1 MSQKSDKKNTSKAV
15 DRKLVQRLYFF
26 VKPYRWYILLAI
38 VLTLFS
44 AFLGSVIPKLSQQA
58 IDNYIAEGDSK
69 GLANVILLIVY
80 ALAGDFL
87 LTVITTYITRWFG
100 QGALYNL
107 RIEVFKKIQSLH
119 VQFFDKNPIG
129 RLITRTTNDIE
140 ALSELLSSGVIT
152 MIVDLLRIVFILY
165 FMFGMNVKLTVIS
178 LSVMP
183 MLFYLTFWFKA
194 KVRVAFLEVRDQVA
208 RLNSFVQEHIN
219 GMDIVRLF
227 NKQSNEFNKFKQI
240 NEAHTQVQIKTIFY
254 FAIFW
259 PAVEMISSFA
269 MALVVWYGGAQA
281 LSSELTV
288 GVLLAF
294 IQYVRQFFRPIQQ
307 LSEKYNTLQSA
318 FAASERIFGILD
330 ETNKVS
336 SPEKPID
343 TEIVRGEIRFQDVWF
358 KYNENE
364 DYVSKNLSFT
374 VKPGE
379 TIAIVGAT
387 GAGKSTIINLIMRFY
402 DFSKGKI
409 EIDGYDIKELDPIEL
424 RKKIALVLQD
434 TILFSGTILE
444 NITLNKADI
453 TQDRVEE
460 AAKLIGADGFIS
472 KLPNGYQHILKERG
486 DSLSM
491 GQRQLISFLRAL
503 VYDPTILILDEATSN
518 IDSETEALVNEACLT
533 LVAGRTSI
541 IIAHRLS
548 TIQHA
553 DRIIVMH
560 KGEIREMGSHNELLK
575 NKDGIYKKL
584 YELQFQESA

>member
-1 MSQKSDKKNTSKAV
+1 MSPKSDKKNKNKAV

-26 VKPYRWYILLAI
+26 VKPYRWYIVLAI
-38 VLTLFS
+38 VLTLLS

-58 IDNYIAEGDSK
+58 IDNYIAEGDTQ
-69 GLANVILLIVY
+69 GLRSIILLIVY

-107 RIEVFKKIQSLH
+107 RVEVFNKIQSLH

-140 ALSELLSSGVIT
+140 ALSELLSSGVVT
-152 MIVDLLRIVFILY
+152 MIGDLLRIIFILY
-165 FMFGMNVKLTVIS
+165 FMFGMNVKLTIIS
-178 LSVMP
+178 LAVLP
-183 MLFYLTFWFKA
+183 MLFYLTFWFKS
-194 KVRVAFLEVRDQVA
+194 KVRVAFLEVRDQVS

-227 NKQSNEFNKFKQI
+227 NKQSTEFDKFKSI
-240 NEAHTQVQIKTIFY
+240 NESHTQVQIKTIFY

-288 GVLLAF
+288 GILLAF

-318 FAASERIFGILD
+318 FAASERIFGVLD
-330 ETNKVS
+330 ESNKVAN
-336 SPEKPID
+336 PLNPIEQ
-343 TEIVRGEIRFQDVWF
+343 EITNGEISFRDVWF
-358 KYNENE
+358 KYNDNE
-364 DYVSKNLSFT
+364 DYVSKSLNFN
-374 VKPGE
+374 VNPGE
-379 TIAIVGAT
+379 TVAIVGAT
-387 GAGKSTIINLIMRFY
+387 GAGKSTIINLLMRFY
-402 DFSKGKI
+402 EFNKGEI
-409 EIDGYDIKELDPIEL
+409 QIDGFDIKKLNPSEL

-434 TILFSGTILE
+434 TILFSGTIFE
-444 NITLNKADI
+444 NITLNREDI
-453 TQDRVEE
+453 TKERVVE
-460 AAKLIGADGFIS
+460 AAKLIGAHNFIE
-472 KLPNGYQHILKERG
+472 KLPNGYEHELKERG

-503 VYDPTILILDEATSN
+503 VYDPTILVLDEATSN
-518 IDSETEALVNEACLT
+518 IDSETEALVNDACIK
-533 LVAGRTSI
+533 LVEGRTSI

-560 KGEIREMGSHNELLK
+560 KGEIREMGSHQELLK

>member
-1 MSQKSDKKNTSKAV
+1 MSPKSDKKPSNKAV
-15 DRKLVQRLYFF
+15 DRKLVQRLYYF
-26 VKPYRWYILLAI
+26 VRPYRWYIVLAI
-38 VLTLFS
+38 VLTLLS
-44 AFLGSVIPKLSQQA
+44 AFLGSVIPKLSQEA
-58 IDNYIAEGDSK
+58 IDNYIAKDDAG
-69 GLANVILLIVY
+69 GLINIILLISY
-80 ALAGDFL
+80 ALAGDFF
-87 LTVITTYITRWFG
+87 LTVVTTYITRWFG

-107 RIEVFKKIQSLH
+107 RVEVFKKIQSLH

-140 ALSELLSSGVIT
+140 ALSELLSSGVVS
-152 MIVDLLRIVFILY
+152 MIGDLLRIIFILY
-165 FMFGMNVKLTVIS
+165 FMFSMNVKLTIIS
-178 LSVMP
+178 LAVLP

-208 RLNSFVQEHIN
+208 KLNSFVQEHIN
-219 GMDIVRLF
+219 GMDVVRLF
-227 NKQSNEFNKFKQI
+227 NKQSVEFDKFKAI
-240 NEAHTQVQIKTIFY
+240 NEKHTQVQIKTIFY

-259 PAVEMISSFA
+259 PAVEVTSSFA

-281 LSSELTV
+281 LSTELTV

-318 FAASERIFGILD
+318 FAASERIFGVLD

-336 SPEKPID
+336 VPENPIYSAID
-343 TEIVRGEIRFQDVWF
+343 RGDISFSGVWF
-358 KYNENE
+358 KYNEDE
-364 DYVSKNLSFT
+364 DYVSKNLSFE
-374 VKPGE
+374 VKSGE

-387 GAGKSTIINLIMRFY
+387 GAGKSTIINLLMRFY
-402 DFSKGKI
+402 EFDRGQI
-409 EIDGYDIKELDPIEL
+409 QIDGYDIQALDPTEI

-434 TILFSGTILE
+434 TVLFSGSIFE
-444 NITLNKADI
+444 NITLNREDI
-453 TQDRVEE
+453 TQERVEQ
-460 AAKLIGADGFIS
+460 AAKLIGADRFI
-472 KLPNGYQHILKERG
+472 KNLPGGYQHVLRERG

-503 VYDPTILILDEATSN
+503 VYDPIILVLDEATSN
-518 IDSETEALVNEACLT
+518 IDSETEALVNEACIK
-533 LVAGRTSI
+533 LVKGRTSI

-560 KGEIREMGSHNELLK
+560 KGEIREIGSHTELLK
-575 NKDGIYKKL
+575 NTDGIYKKL
-584 YELQFQESA
+584 FELQFQETA

>member
-1 MSQKSDKKNTSKAV
+1 MSPKSDKNTSNKAV

-26 VKPYRWYILLAI
+26 VKPYHWYIVLAI
-38 VLTLFS
+38 VLTLIS

-58 IDNYIAEGDSK
+58 IDIYIADGEKD
-69 GLANVILLIVY
+69 GLSHVIMLIVY
-80 ALAGDFL
+80 ALAGDFI

-140 ALSELLSSGVIT
+140 ALSELLSSGVVT
-152 MIVDLLRIVFILY
+152 MIGDLLRIVFILY

-178 LSVMP
+178 LAVLP
-183 MLFYLTFWFKA
+183 MLFYLTFWFKS

-208 RLNSFVQEHIN
+208 SLNSFVQEHIN

-227 NKQSNEFNKFKQI
+227 NKQDAEFEKFKTI
-240 NEAHTQVQIKTIFY
+240 NEAHTKVQIKTIFY
-254 FAIFW
+254 FAVFW

-269 MALVVWYGGAQA
+269 MALVVWFGGAQA
-281 LSSELTV
+281 LSSELTI

-318 FAASERIFGILD
+318 FAASERIFGVLD
-330 ETNKVS
+330 EKNKVS
-336 SPEKPID
+336 FPDKPLDASIEKGKI
-343 TEIVRGEIRFQDVWF
+343 EFKNVWF

-364 DYVSKNLSFT
+364 DYVSKDLSFT
-374 VKPGE
+374 VESGQ
-379 TIAIVGAT
+379 TVAIVGAT
-387 GAGKSTIINLIMRFY
+387 GAGKSTIINLLMRFY
-402 DFSKGKI
+402 DFEKGQI
-409 EIDGYDIKELDPIEL
+409 EIDGLNIKLLQPTEL
-424 RKKIALVLQD
+424 RNKIALVLQD
-434 TILFSGTILE
+434 SVLFSGTIFE
-444 NITLNKADI
+444 NITLNRPDI
-453 TQDRVEE
+453 SENRVVE
-460 AAKLIGADGFIS
+460 AAKLIGAHDFIS
-472 KLPNGYQHILKERG
+472 NLPNAYQHVLKERG

-503 VYDPTILILDEATSN
+503 VYDPTILVLDEATSN
-518 IDSETEALVNEACLT
+518 IDSETEALVNEACIT
-533 LVAGRTSI
+533 LVKNRTSI

-560 KGEIREMGSHNELLK
+560 KGEIREIGSHQELLR
-575 NKDGIYKKL
+575 NKEGIYKKL

>member
-1 MSQKSDKKNTSKAV
+1 MSPKSDKNTSNKAV

-26 VKPYRWYILLAI
+26 VKPYRWYIVLAI
-38 VLTLFS
+38 VLTLIS

-58 IDNYIAEGDSK
+58 IDIYIADGDK
-69 GLANVILLIVY
+69 DGLSHVIMLIVY
-80 ALAGDFL
+80 ALAGDFI

-140 ALSELLSSGVIT
+140 ALSELLSSGVVT
-152 MIVDLLRIVFILY
+152 MIGDLLRIVFILY

-178 LSVMP
+178 LAVLP
-183 MLFYLTFWFKA
+183 MLFYLTFWFKS

-208 RLNSFVQEHIN
+208 SLNSFVQEHIN

-227 NKQSNEFNKFKQI
+227 NKQDAEFEKFKTI
-240 NEAHTQVQIKTIFY
+240 NEAHTKVQIKTIFY
-254 FAIFW
+254 FAVFW

-269 MALVVWYGGAQA
+269 MALVVWFGGAQA
-281 LSSELTV
+281 LSSELTI

-318 FAASERIFGILD
+318 FAASERIFGVLD
-330 ETNKVS
+330 EKNKVS
-336 SPEKPID
+336 FPDKPLEASID
-343 TEIVRGEIRFQDVWF
+343 KGKIEFKNVWF

-364 DYVSKNLSFT
+364 DYVSKDLSFT
-374 VKPGE
+374 VESGQ
-379 TIAIVGAT
+379 TVAIVGAT
-387 GAGKSTIINLIMRFY
+387 GAGKSTIINLLMRFY
-402 DFSKGKI
+402 DFEKGQI
-409 EIDGYDIKELDPIEL
+409 EIDGLDIKLLQPTEL
-424 RKKIALVLQD
+424 RNKIALVLQD
-434 TILFSGTILE
+434 SVLFSGTIFE
-444 NITLNKADI
+444 NITLNRPDI
-453 TQDRVEE
+453 SENRVVE
-460 AAKLIGADGFIS
+460 AAKLIGAHDFIS
-472 KLPNGYQHILKERG
+472 NLPNAYRHVLKERG

-503 VYDPTILILDEATSN
+503 VYDPTILVLDEATSN
-518 IDSETEALVNEACLT
+518 IDSETEALVNEACVT
-533 LVAGRTSI
+533 LVKNRTSI

-560 KGEIREMGSHNELLK
+560 KGGIREMGSHQELLR
-575 NKDGIYKKL
+575 NKEGIYKKL

>member
-1 MSQKSDKKNTSKAV
+1 MSPKSDKNTSNKAV

-26 VKPYRWYILLAI
+26 VKPYRWYIVLAI
-38 VLTLFS
+38 VLTLIS

-58 IDNYIAEGDSK
+58 IDIYIADGDK
-69 GLANVILLIVY
+69 DGLSHVIMLIVY
-80 ALAGDFL
+80 ALAGDFI

-140 ALSELLSSGVIT
+140 ALSELLSSGVVT
-152 MIVDLLRIVFILY
+152 MIGDLLRIVFILY

-178 LSVMP
+178 LAVLP
-183 MLFYLTFWFKA
+183 MLFYLTFWFKS

-208 RLNSFVQEHIN
+208 SLNSFVQEHIN

-227 NKQSNEFNKFKQI
+227 NKQDAEFEKFKTI
-240 NEAHTQVQIKTIFY
+240 NEAHTKVQIKTIFY
-254 FAIFW
+254 FAVFW

-269 MALVVWYGGAQA
+269 MALVVWFGGAQA
-281 LSSELTV
+281 LSSELTI

-318 FAASERIFGILD
+318 FAASERIFGVLD
-330 ETNKVS
+330 EKNKVS
-336 SPEKPID
+336 FPDKPLEASID
-343 TEIVRGEIRFQDVWF
+343 KGKIEFKNVWF

-364 DYVSKNLSFT
+364 DYVSKDLSFT
-374 VKPGE
+374 VESGQ
-379 TIAIVGAT
+379 TVAIVGAT
-387 GAGKSTIINLIMRFY
+387 GAGKSTIINLLMRFY
-402 DFSKGKI
+402 DFEKGQI
-409 EIDGYDIKELDPIEL
+409 EIDGLDIKLLQPTEL
-424 RKKIALVLQD
+424 RNKIALVLQD
-434 TILFSGTILE
+434 SVLFSGTIFE
-444 NITLNKADI
+444 NITLNRPDI
-453 TQDRVEE
+453 SENRVVE
-460 AAKLIGADGFIS
+460 AAKLIGAHDFIS
-472 KLPNGYQHILKERG
+472 NLPNAYQHVLKERG

-503 VYDPTILILDEATSN
+503 VYDPTILVLDEATSN
-518 IDSETEALVNEACLT
+518 IDSETEALVNEACVT
-533 LVAGRTSI
+533 LVKNRTSI

-560 KGEIREMGSHNELLK
+560 KGEIREMGSHQELLR
-575 NKDGIYKKL
+575 NKEGIYKKL

>member
-152 MIVDLLRIVFILY
+152 MIGDLLRIVFILY

-336 SPEKPID
+336 CPEKPID

-518 IDSETEALVNEACLT
+518 IDSETEALVNEACLS

>member
-152 MIVDLLRIVFILY
+152 MIGDLLRIVFILY

-343 TEIVRGEIRFQDVWF
+343 AEIVRGEIRFQDVWF

-518 IDSETEALVNEACLT
+518 IDSETEALVNEACLS

>member
-1 MSQKSDKKNTSKAV
+1 MSPKSDKKNKNKAV

-26 VKPYRWYILLAI
+26 VKPYRWYIVLAI
-38 VLTLFS
+38 VLTLLS

-58 IDNYIAEGDSK
+58 IDNYIAEGDTQ
-69 GLANVILLIVY
+69 GLRSIILLIVY

-107 RIEVFKKIQSLH
+107 RVEVFNKIQSLH

-140 ALSELLSSGVIT
+140 ALSELLSSGVVT
-152 MIVDLLRIVFILY
+152 MIGDLLRIIFILY
-165 FMFGMNVKLTVIS
+165 FMFGMNVKLTIIS
-178 LSVMP
+178 LAVLP
-183 MLFYLTFWFKA
+183 MLFYLTFWFKS

-227 NKQSNEFNKFKQI
+227 NKQSTEFDKFKSI
-240 NEAHTQVQIKTIFY
+240 NESHTQVQIKTIFY

-288 GVLLAF
+288 GILLAF

-318 FAASERIFGILD
+318 FAASERIFGVLD
-330 ETNKVS
+330 ESNKVANPS
-336 SPEKPID
+336 NPIEQ
-343 TEIVRGEIRFQDVWF
+343 EITNGEISFRDVWF
-358 KYNENE
+358 KYNDNE
-364 DYVSKNLSFT
+364 DYVSKSLNFT

-379 TIAIVGAT
+379 TVAIVGAT
-387 GAGKSTIINLIMRFY
+387 GAGKSTIINLLMRFY
-402 DFSKGKI
+402 EFNKGEI
-409 EIDGYDIKELDPIEL
+409 QIDGFDIKKLNPTEL

-434 TILFSGTILE
+434 TILFSGTIFE
-444 NITLNKADI
+444 NITLNREDI
-453 TQDRVEE
+453 TKERVVE
-460 AAKLIGADGFIS
+460 AAKLIGAHNFIE
-472 KLPNGYQHILKERG
+472 KLPNGYEHELKERG

-503 VYDPTILILDEATSN
+503 VYDPTILVLDEATSN
-518 IDSETEALVNEACLT
+518 IDSETEALVNDACIK
-533 LVAGRTSI
+533 LVEGRTSI

-560 KGEIREMGSHNELLK
+560 KGEIREMGSHQELLK

>member
-152 MIVDLLRIVFILY
+152 MIGDLLRIVFILY

>member
-1 MSQKSDKKNTSKAV
+1 MSPKSDKNTSNKAV

-26 VKPYRWYILLAI
+26 VKPYRWYIVLAI
-38 VLTLFS
+38 VLTLIS

-58 IDNYIAEGDSK
+58 IDIYIADGDK
-69 GLANVILLIVY
+69 DGLSHVILLIVY
-80 ALAGDFL
+80 ALAGDFI

-140 ALSELLSSGVIT
+140 ALSELLSSGVVT
-152 MIVDLLRIVFILY
+152 MIGDLLRIVFILY

-178 LSVMP
+178 LAVLP
-183 MLFYLTFWFKA
+183 MLFYLTFWFKS

-208 RLNSFVQEHIN
+208 SLNSFVQEHIN

-227 NKQSNEFNKFKQI
+227 NKQDTEFEKFKTI
-240 NEAHTQVQIKTIFY
+240 NEAHTKVQIKTIFY

-269 MALVVWYGGAQA
+269 MALVVWFGGAQA
-281 LSSELTV
+281 LSSELTI

-318 FAASERIFGILD
+318 FAASERIFGVLD
-330 ETNKVS
+330 EKNKVS
-336 SPEKPID
+336 FPDKPLEASID
-343 TEIVRGEIRFQDVWF
+343 KGKIEFKNVWF

-364 DYVSKNLSFT
+364 DYVSKDLSFT
-374 VKPGE
+374 VESGQ
-379 TIAIVGAT
+379 TVAIVGAT
-387 GAGKSTIINLIMRFY
+387 GAGKSTIINLLMRFY
-402 DFSKGKI
+402 DFEKGQI
-409 EIDGYDIKELDPIEL
+409 EIDGLDIKLLQPTEL
-424 RKKIALVLQD
+424 RNKIALVLQD
-434 TILFSGTILE
+434 SVLFSGTIFE
-444 NITLNKADI
+444 NITLNRPDI
-453 TQDRVEE
+453 SENRVVE
-460 AAKLIGADGFIS
+460 AAKLIGAHDFIS
-472 KLPNGYQHILKERG
+472 NLPNAYQHVLKERG

-503 VYDPTILILDEATSN
+503 VYDPTILVLDEATSN
-518 IDSETEALVNEACLT
+518 IDSETEALVNEACVT
-533 LVAGRTSI
+533 LVKNRTSI

-560 KGEIREMGSHNELLK
+560 KGEIREIGSHQELLR
-575 NKDGIYKKL
+575 NKEGIYKKL
-584 YELQFQESA
+584 YQLQFQESA

>member
-1 MSQKSDKKNTSKAV
+1 MSPKSDKKNKNKAV

-26 VKPYRWYILLAI
+26 VKPYRWYIVLAI
-38 VLTLFS
+38 VLTLLS

-58 IDNYIAEGDSK
+58 IDNYIAEGDTQ
-69 GLANVILLIVY
+69 GLRSIILLIVY

-107 RIEVFKKIQSLH
+107 RVEVFNKIQSLH

-140 ALSELLSSGVIT
+140 ALSELLSSGVVT
-152 MIVDLLRIVFILY
+152 MIGDLLRIIFILY
-165 FMFGMNVKLTVIS
+165 FMFGMNVKLTIIS
-178 LSVMP
+178 LAVLP
-183 MLFYLTFWFKA
+183 MLFYLTFWFKS

-227 NKQSNEFNKFKQI
+227 NKQSTEFDKFKSI
-240 NEAHTQVQIKTIFY
+240 NESHTQVQIKTIFY

-288 GVLLAF
+288 GILLAF

-318 FAASERIFGILD
+318 FAASERIFGVLD
-330 ETNKVS
+330 ESNKVAN
-336 SPEKPID
+336 PLNPIEQ
-343 TEIVRGEIRFQDVWF
+343 EITNGEISFRNVWF
-358 KYNENE
+358 KYNDNE
-364 DYVSKNLSFT
+364 DYVSKSLNFT
-374 VKPGE
+374 VNPGE
-379 TIAIVGAT
+379 TVAIVGAT
-387 GAGKSTIINLIMRFY
+387 GAGKSTIINLLMRFY
-402 DFSKGKI
+402 EFNKGEIK
-409 EIDGYDIKELDPIEL
+409 IDGFDIKKLNPTEL

-434 TILFSGTILE
+434 TILFSGTIFE
-444 NITLNKADI
+444 NITLNREDI
-453 TQDRVEE
+453 TKERVVE
-460 AAKLIGADGFIS
+460 AAKLIGAHNFIE
-472 KLPNGYQHILKERG
+472 KLPNGYEHELKERG

-503 VYDPTILILDEATSN
+503 VYDPTILVLDEATSN
-518 IDSETEALVNEACLT
+518 IDSETEALVNDACIK
-533 LVAGRTSI
+533 LVEGRTSI

-560 KGEIREMGSHNELLK
+560 KGEIREMGSHQELLK

>member
-1 MSQKSDKKNTSKAV
+1 MSPKSDKNTSNKAV

-26 VKPYRWYILLAI
+26 VKPYRWYIVLAI
-38 VLTLFS
+38 VLTLIS

-58 IDNYIAEGDSK
+58 IDIYIADGDK
-69 GLANVILLIVY
+69 DGLSHVIMLIVY
-80 ALAGDFL
+80 ALAGDFI

-140 ALSELLSSGVIT
+140 ALSELLSSGVVT
-152 MIVDLLRIVFILY
+152 MIGDLLRIVFILY

-178 LSVMP
+178 LAVLP
-183 MLFYLTFWFKA
+183 MLFYLTFWFKS

-208 RLNSFVQEHIN
+208 SLNSFVQEHIN

-227 NKQSNEFNKFKQI
+227 NKQDAEFEKFKTI
-240 NEAHTQVQIKTIFY
+240 NEAHTKVQIKTIFY
-254 FAIFW
+254 FAVFW

-269 MALVVWYGGAQA
+269 MALVVWFGGAQA
-281 LSSELTV
+281 LSSELTI

-318 FAASERIFGILD
+318 FAASERIFGVLD
-330 ETNKVS
+330 EKNKVS
-336 SPEKPID
+336 FPDKPLEASID
-343 TEIVRGEIRFQDVWF
+343 KGKIEFKNVWF

-364 DYVSKNLSFT
+364 DYVSKDLSFT
-374 VKPGE
+374 VESGQ
-379 TIAIVGAT
+379 TVAIVGAT
-387 GAGKSTIINLIMRFY
+387 GAGKSTIINLLMRFY
-402 DFSKGKI
+402 DFEKGQI
-409 EIDGYDIKELDPIEL
+409 EIDGLDIKLLQPTEL
-424 RKKIALVLQD
+424 RNKIALVLQD
-434 TILFSGTILE
+434 SVLFSGTIFE
-444 NITLNKADI
+444 NITLNRPDI
-453 TQDRVEE
+453 SENRVVE
-460 AAKLIGADGFIS
+460 AAKLIGAHDFIS
-472 KLPNGYQHILKERG
+472 NLPNAYQHVLKERG

-503 VYDPTILILDEATSN
+503 VYDPTILVLDEATSN
-518 IDSETEALVNEACLT
+518 IDSETEALVNEACVT
-533 LVAGRTSI
+533 LVKNRTSI

-560 KGEIREMGSHNELLK
+560 KGEIREIGSHQELLR
-575 NKDGIYKKL
+575 NKEGIYKKL